1 MAIRALALVGV
12 AAASDSIP
20 TWSQY
25 KQQHGLQFNGDEHH
39 FEQNYMANVE
49 FILATNAKDLPY
61 KVGVNQFAHLN
72 QQEYADAFL
81 GFKQQ
86 SAERPSVG
94 VHEASDSVPN
104 SVDWTSKGAVTPVKN
119 QGQCGSCW
127 AFSTTGSL
135 EGANFLASGHLVSL
149 SEQELVDCDH
159 VDQGCNGG
167 LMDNGFNFVKNSGL
181 CTEGSYPYVARR
193 ETTGRKCD
201 SCDVA
206 ISAGSV
212 TGYVDVRGESDLK
225 SAVAQQPVSV
235 AIEADQQSFQLYQS
249 GVLTGEC
256 GTQLDH
262 GVLAVGYGSEH
273 GTDYWKVKNSWGA
286 SWGEEGY
293 VRIERGVNKCGIAG
307 QPSYPQISSSV
318 QV

>member
-1 MAIRALALVGV
+1 MG
-12 AAASDSIP
+12 
-20 TWSQY
+20 
-25 KQQHGLQFNGDEHH
+25 
-39 FEQNYMANVE
+39 
-49 FILATNAKDLPY
+49 
-61 KVGVNQFAHLN
+61 
-72 QQEYADAFL
+72 
-81 GFKQQ
+81 
-86 SAERPSVG
+86 
-94 VHEASDSVPN
+94 
-104 SVDWTSKGAVTPVKN
+104 
-119 QGQCGSCW
+119 
-127 AFSTTGSL
+127 
-135 EGANFLASGHLVSL
+135 GHLVSL

-249 GVLTGEC
+249 GVLTADC

-262 GVLAVGYGSEH
+262 GVLTVGYGTES

-286 SWGEEGY
+286 IWGEEGY
-293 VRIERGVNKCGIAG
+293 LRIQRGVNKCGIANG
-307 QPSYPQISSSV
+307 PPSYPQVSASV